1 MKKDKR
7 CSLAEAAA
15 LVQDGMTI
23 MVGGFLGVGT
33 PEALIDALV
42 DRKVR
47 KLTLVANDTSFVDK
61 GVGKLIA
68 AGCVEKVIA
77 SHIGTNGET
86 GRQYLAG
93 ELSVELVPQGTL
105 AERIRCGGAGLG
117 GVLTPV
123 GLGTVVEEGKKK
135 IISGTREYLLE
146 LPLRADVALLQARR
160 ADTYGNLIYDQTA
173 RNFNPLMALA
183 ADVVAVLAEEVTP
196 VGALLPDSV
205 ATPGI
210 VVDYVVAGGKD
221 HGC

>member
-1 MKKDKR
+1 
-7 CSLAEAAA
+7 
-15 LVQDGMTI
+15 
-23 MVGGFLGVGT
+23 
-33 PEALIDALV
+33 
-42 DRKVR
+42 
-47 KLTLVANDTSFVDK
+47 
-61 GVGKLIA
+61 
-68 AGCVEKVIA
+68 VEKVIA

-93 ELSVELVPQGTL
+93 ELTVELVPQGTL

-123 GLGTVVEEGKKK
+123 GMGTVVEEGKKK

-146 LPLRADVALLQARR
+146 LPLRADVAFIQAIR

-183 ADVVAVLAEEVTP
+183 ADVVAVLADEVTP

-221 HGC
+221 NGC